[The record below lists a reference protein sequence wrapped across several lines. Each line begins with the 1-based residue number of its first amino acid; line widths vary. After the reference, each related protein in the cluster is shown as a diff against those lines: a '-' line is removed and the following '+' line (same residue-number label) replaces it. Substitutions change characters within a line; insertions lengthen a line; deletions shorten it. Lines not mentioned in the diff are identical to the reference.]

1 VQSAA
6 KKEAMS
12 LKENNRIS
20 ILKEEGLFSLVIL
33 PEREKWKVNLLFFWL
48 VCWTVCGIIFI
59 TSLINFSN
67 KSQFYR
73 DQYAQAETKI
83 QNFREKKDIQSKIE
97 KDINL
102 ADRQRTVLLVVI
114 CFWLYYE
121 YKVSRAYM
129 YRKFGHEKLW
139 IKNGKL
145 YFRKEISK
153 RSKTKVYDIGFVK
166 DFRLIEYNKNEFFQN
181 MSRSF
186 WTMAG
191 ESVAFDFHS
200 KIIRFGIQLSE
211 KEAKQVCEEL
221 ARAHKRALVKLE
233 SAG

>member
-1 VQSAA
+1 
-6 KKEAMS
+6 MS

-59 TSLINFSN
+59 ANYFNYSN
-67 KSQFYR
+67 RASAGRVNYNAIYNIPQKDYKQK
-73 DQYAQAETKI
+73 QQTLAEI
-83 QNFREKKDIQSKIE
+83 EKK
-97 KDINL
+97 INL
-102 ADRQRTVLLVVI
+102 FDRQRTVLLVVI

-121 YKVSRAYM
+121 YRVSRAYT

-145 YFRKEISK
+145 YFRKEINR
-153 RSKTKVYDIGFVK
+153 RSKTKVYDIEFVK
-166 DFRLIEYNKNEFFQN
+166 DFRLLEYNKNEFFQS

-191 ESVAFDFHS
+191 ESIAFDFHS

-211 KEAKQVCEEL
+211 KESKQICEEL
-221 ARAHKRALVKLE
+221 AKAHKKALAKIE
-233 SAG
+233 SGA